1 MDMMDEELIEFW
13 NKLNQNGVKY
23 MMVGGLA
30 ARFHGYNRTTDDL
43 DMWIE
48 DTLDNRK
55 RLRKA
60 FVDLDYGDYRS
71 IETTQFVPG
80 WTSFYAAGVVL
91 DIMTEM
97 KGLEHLS
104 FNDCYNEVA
113 FYDVAGM
120 PVPFLNINH
129 LIANK
134 KAVNR
139 DKDKLD
145 VINLEKIKKLREE
158 EQEPPTH

>member
-1 MDMMDEELIEFW
+1 MDEELIEFW
-13 NKLNQNGVKY
+13 KKLNGNGVKY

-43 DMWIE
+43 DMWLE
-48 DTLDNRK
+48 DTLENRK
-55 RLRKA
+55 SLRKA
-60 FVDLDYGDYRS
+60 FVDLDYGDFVS

-80 WTSFYAAGVVL
+80 WTSFYAAGIVL

-97 KGLEHLS
+97 KGLEDLS
-104 FNDCYNEVA
+104 FAECYKEA
-113 FYDVAGM
+113 TFYDIGGNS
-120 PVPFLNINH
+120 VPFINISH

-145 VINLEKIKKLREE
+145 VIYLEKIKRLQDEAGKT
-158 EQEPPTH
+158 PPTL

>member
-1 MDMMDEELIEFW
+1 MMDEELIEFW